1 MTTYTIVAF
10 IWYAIIA
17 FGIIMYVTLDGFTLG
32 TGIVMPFINQKE
44 RDLAM
49 SVILPTWDGNQTW
62 LVLGAAALYG
72 AFPKAFSTILPL
84 LYFPI
89 YLMVI
94 FLLFRGVTFEFRL
107 KSNLG
112 RKRWD
117 ALFIISSIVVT
128 VFQGF
133 ILATFVRGFERVSQN
148 GSFLD
153 HNIWFSLFGVIAA
166 VGLLFGYALLG
177 STRLILKTTGE
188 IQNQMFSLA
197 KKILVLVFVLMVA
210 VSVYTPFVDKSLAK
224 FWFDPQKMTYLAILP
239 IITLILMAYCMWALV
254 KKRDIAPYWCTV
266 GIFLCGYI
274 GFGLS
279 TYPYI
284 VPHTMTFMQAASPLS
299 SLQFILVGAVI
310 MLPILLFYTW
320 YGYRVFKGKVHEVIK
335 Y

>member
-72 AFPKAFSTILPL
+72 AFPKAFSTILPV

-89 YLMVI
+89 FIMII

-107 KSNLG
+107 KAHEGKKN
-112 RKRWD
+112 WD
-117 ALFIISSIVVT
+117 RLFITSSVIVAV
-128 VFQGF
+128 VQGF
-133 ILATFVRGFERVSQN
+133 ILATFVKGFESL
-148 GSFLD
+148 SLADSILD
-153 HNIWFSLFGVIAA
+153 YNLWFSSFGVVAA
-166 VGLLFGYALLG
+166 IGLLFGYALLG
-177 STRLILKTTGE
+177 STRLILKTTGK
-188 IQNQMFSLA
+188 IQQEMFSLA
-197 KKILVLVFVLMVA
+197 KKLLVLVFILMVI
-210 VSVYTPFVDKSLAK
+210 VSILTPFVDKALND
-224 FWFDPQKMTYLAILP
+224 FWFDPKRMPYLAILP

-284 VPHTMTFMQAASPLS
+284 VPHTMTFMQAASPQN

-320 YGYRVFKGKVHEVIK
+320 YSYRIFKGKVSEVIK